1 MVSAEA
7 WSQGSLVVVVS
18 AKAYLGGLFGRGC
31 EGAAQGEEFAQGA
44 GIRNVL
50 SFFSF

>member
-31 EGAAQGEEFAQGA
+31 EGAAQGA